1 MILLT
6 FDNMKS
12 WALISNQSNEVIM
25 FEFLFWASVKQ
36 VQVEVHTIEPGF
48 KVIVVLLSIN

>member
-1 MILLT
+1 MIMLT

-12 WALISNQSNEVIM
+12 WALISNQSNEAIK

-36 VQVEVHTIEPGF
+36 GQAEVHTIEPGF
-48 KVIVVLLSIN
+48 KMIVVLLSIN